1 MKTKRK
7 KYIYAM
13 YKGDEFLC
21 EGTKEEIC
29 KIMNISINTFNYERA
44 SYYSKRN
51 KTNANNHRVI
61 IRIDK

>member
-1 MKTKRK
+1 MTKKGK

-29 KIMNISINTFNYERA
+29 KQMNISINTFNYERA
-44 SYYSKRN
+44 SYYSKRS
-51 KTNANNHRVI
+51 KKNNHRVI